1 MVFYRQDCPY
11 YQDRPYYQGRP
22 ITIRWNLVESY
33 AVTIKVGFLLE
44 SASFN
49 NEDDK
54 VLESNN
60 KVEFL

>member
-1 MVFYRQDCPY
+1 MESYR
-11 YQDRPYYQGRP
+11 
-22 ITIRWNLVESY
+22 ILWNLMESRPMTIEVE
-33 AVTIKVGFLLE
+33 FLLE

-49 NEDDK
+49 DK

>member
-1 MVFYRQDCPY
+1 MESYR
-11 YQDRPYYQGRP
+11 
-22 ITIRWNLVESY
+22 ILWNLVESRP
-33 AVTIKVGFLLE
+33 VTIKVGFLLE

-49 NEDDK
+49 NKDDE